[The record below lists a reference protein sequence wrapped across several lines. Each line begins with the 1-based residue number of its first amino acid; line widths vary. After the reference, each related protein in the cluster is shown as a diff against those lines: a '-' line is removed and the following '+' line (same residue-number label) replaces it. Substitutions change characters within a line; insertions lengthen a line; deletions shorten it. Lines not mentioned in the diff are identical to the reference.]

1 MKPVLIIAEAG
12 VNHNGDLNIAK
23 ALIDAASDAKVDIV
37 KFQTY
42 KTEKLVSKKAK
53 QASYQQKNTKSE
65 GQFAMLKKLELPE
78 DWHYKLKAY
87 AETKGVQFLSTGF
100 DHDSLDFLNSMGP
113 SFFKI
118 PSGEIS
124 NKPYLEHVAAFKK
137 PIVLSTGMSNMEE
150 ISAALSVLAN
160 NGISK
165 EQICILHCNTEYPTP
180 FEDVNLKAM
189 CSIQN
194 HFNVEVGY
202 SDHTLGIEVAVAA
215 VALGAKVIEK
225 HFTISR
231 AMEGPDH
238 SASLEPDELKEMV
251 KSIRNIEKA
260 LSGNGIK
267 APSPSE
273 LKNKTAARK
282 SIHINTALNTNDRVE
297 RHHLDIKRPGDGI
310 NPMQIDEVVGK
321 KIKTDLQADS
331 KLKWED
337 LE

>member
-42 KTEKLVSKKAK
+42 KTEKLVSKEAK
-53 QASYQQKNTKSE
+53 QASYQQKNTKLE

-78 DWHYKLKAY
+78 DWHYKLKDY
-87 AETKGVQFLSTGF
+87 AVTKGVQFLSTGF

-165 EQICILHCNTEYPTP
+165 EQLCILHCNTEYPTP

-238 SASLEPDELKEMV
+238 AASLEPDELKEMV

-282 SIHINTALNTNDRVE
+282 SIHINTALNTNDRIE

>member
-100 DHDSLDFLNSMGP
+100 DHDSLDFLYSMGP

-150 ISAALSVLAN
+150 ISAALSVLEN

-165 EQICILHCNTEYPTP
+165 EQLCVLHCNTEYPTP

-238 SASLEPDELKEMV
+238 AASLEPDELKEMV

-282 SIHINTALNTNDRVE
+282 SIHINTALKTNDRVE

-321 KIKTDLQADS
+321 KIKIDLQADS

>member
-12 VNHNGDLNIAK
+12 VNHNGDLQTAK
-23 ALIDAASDAKVDIV
+23 ALIDVAANAKVDIV

-53 QASYQQKNTKSE
+53 KASYQQKNTQTE
-65 GQFAMLKKLELPE
+65 GQFAMLKKLELPKE
-78 DWHYKLKAY
+78 WHYQLKNY
-87 AETKGVQFLSTGF
+87 AEARGIQFLSTGF
-100 DHDSLDFLNSMGP
+100 DHDSLNFLNSMNP

-124 NKPYLEHVAAFKK
+124 NKPYLEHVAGFKK
-137 PIVLSTGMSNMEE
+137 PIVMSTGMSDMNE
-150 ISAALSVLAN
+150 ISAALNVLVV
-160 NGISK
+160 NGVSK
-165 EQICILHCNTEYPTP
+165 DKLTILHCNTEYPTS
-180 FEDVNLKAM
+180 FNDVNLKAM
-189 CSIQN
+189 CTIQN
-194 HFNVEVGY
+194 HFNIEVGY

-231 AMEGPDH
+231 GMEGPDH
-238 SASLEPDELKEMV
+238 AASLEPDELKQMV

-267 APSPSE
+267 SPSPSE
-273 LKNKTAARK
+273 LKNKIAARK
-282 SIHINTALNTNDRVE
+282 SIHINTALDIDDRVE
-297 RHHLDIKRPGDGI
+297 RHHLEVKRPGDGI
-310 NPMQIDEVVGK
+310 NPMQIDDVIGK
-321 KIKTDLQADS
+321 KVKTNLKVDS

-337 LE
+337 LK

>member
-23 ALIDAASDAKVDIV
+23 ALINAASDAKVDIV

-165 EQICILHCNTEYPTP
+165 EQLCVLHCNTEYPTP

-238 SASLEPDELKEMV
+238 AASLEPDELKEMV

>member
-12 VNHNGDLNIAK
+12 VNHNGDFNIAK
-23 ALIDAASDAKVDIV
+23 ALIDAASLAEVDIV

-42 KTEKLVSKKAK
+42 KTENLVSRQAK
-53 QASYQQKNTKSE
+53 QASYQQKNTKTE

-78 DWHYKLKAY
+78 DWHHKLKAY

-150 ISAALSVLAN
+150 IAAAISVLAN

-165 EQICILHCNTEYPTP
+165 EQLCILHCNTEYPTP

-238 SASLEPDELKEMV
+238 AASLEPDELKEMV

-282 SIHINTALNTNDRVE
+282 SIHINTALNTNDCVE

>member
-53 QASYQQKNTKSE
+53 QASYQQKNTKTE

-78 DWHYKLKAY
+78 DWHHKLKAY

-137 PIVLSTGMSNMEE
+137 PIVLSTGMSNIEE
-150 ISAALSVLAN
+150 IAAAISVLAN

-165 EQICILHCNTEYPTP
+165 EQLCILHCNTEYPTP

-238 SASLEPDELKEMV
+238 AASLEPDELKEMV

-282 SIHINTALNTNDRVE
+282 SIHINTALNTNDCVE

>member
-100 DHDSLDFLNSMGP
+100 DHDSLDFLYSMGP

-150 ISAALSVLAN
+150 ISAALSVLEN

-165 EQICILHCNTEYPTP
+165 EQLCILHCNTEYPTP

-238 SASLEPDELKEMV
+238 AASLEPDELKEMV

>member
-53 QASYQQKNTKSE
+53 QASYQQKNTKTE

-78 DWHYKLKAY
+78 DWHHKLKAY

-165 EQICILHCNTEYPTP
+165 EQLCVLHCNTEYPTP

-238 SASLEPDELKEMV
+238 AASLEPDELKEMV

>member
-1 MKPVLIIAEAG
+1 
-12 VNHNGDLNIAK
+12 
-23 ALIDAASDAKVDIV
+23 
-37 KFQTY
+37 
-42 KTEKLVSKKAK
+42 
-53 QASYQQKNTKSE
+53 
-65 GQFAMLKKLELPE
+65 
-78 DWHYKLKAY
+78 
-87 AETKGVQFLSTGF
+87 
-100 DHDSLDFLNSMGP
+100 
-113 SFFKI
+113 
-118 PSGEIS
+118 
-124 NKPYLEHVAAFKK
+124 
-137 PIVLSTGMSNMEE
+137 MSNMEE
-150 ISAALSVLAN
+150 ISAAISVLAN

-165 EQICILHCNTEYPTP
+165 EQLCILHCNTEYPTP

-238 SASLEPDELKEMV
+238 AASLEPDELKEMV

-282 SIHINTALNTNDRVE
+282 SIHINTALNTNDRIE